1 MMKKIQ
7 IILPIL
13 LVVSISLIALVLAIE
28 DNAYDLDYYMNSFE
42 ENGVYVTT
50 GKSQGELEVVSKDI
64 ISYLKGR
71 EDDKFLYKHFNDK
84 EVLHMID
91 VLDLFDI
98 ARVIKLISAIISL
111 VIVFYFLSKSLAS
124 LVGKWIG
131 IGLFAN
137 HLLIIILGV
146 LILIDF
152 TKYFTIFH
160 EIFFSNDLW
169 LLDPRTDLLIQMLP
183 EPFFVNMA
191 KNIGISFIK
200 YLSIAQIIGYVF
212 YKKGKYKIPHF
223 ENQKKL

>member
-1 MMKKIQ
+1 MKKIQ
-7 IILPIL
+7 SILLIL

-28 DNAYDLDYYMNSFE
+28 ENAYDLDYYMNSFE

-71 EDDKFLYKHFNDK
+71 EDDNFLYKHFNEK

-152 TKYFTIFH
+152 TRYFTIFH

-212 YKKGKYKIPHF
+212 YKKGKYNIPHF

>member
-1 MMKKIQ
+1 MKKIQ
-7 IILPIL
+7 SILLIL

-28 DNAYDLDYYMNSFE
+28 ENAYDLDYYMNSFE

-71 EDDKFLYKHFNDK
+71 EDDNFLYKHFNEK

-111 VIVFYFLSKSLAS
+111 VIVFYFLSKSLAG
-124 LVGKWIG
+124 LMGKWIG

-152 TKYFTIFH
+152 TRYFTIFH

>member
-1 MMKKIQ
+1 
-7 IILPIL
+7 
-13 LVVSISLIALVLAIE
+13 
-28 DNAYDLDYYMNSFE
+28 
-42 ENGVYVTT
+42 
-50 GKSQGELEVVSKDI
+50 
-64 ISYLKGR
+64 
-71 EDDKFLYKHFNDK
+71 
-84 EVLHMID
+84 MID

-137 HLLIIILGV
+137 HLMIIILGV

>member
-1 MMKKIQ
+1 MKKIQ
-7 IILPIL
+7 SILLIL

-28 DNAYDLDYYMNSFE
+28 ENAYDLDYYMNSFE

-71 EDDKFLYKHFNDK
+71 EDDNFLYKHFNEK

>member
-1 MMKKIQ
+1 MKKIQ
-7 IILPIL
+7 SILLIL

-28 DNAYDLDYYMNSFE
+28 ENAYDLDYYMNSFE

-71 EDDKFLYKHFNDK
+71 EDDNFLYKHFNEK

-111 VIVFYFLSKSLAS
+111 VIVFYFLSKSLAG

-152 TKYFTIFH
+152 TRYFTIFH

-212 YKKGKYKIPHF
+212 YKKGKYNIPHF

>member
-1 MMKKIQ
+1 MKKIQ
-7 IILPIL
+7 SILLIL

-28 DNAYDLDYYMNSFE
+28 ENAYDLDYYMNSFE

-71 EDDKFLYKHFNDK
+71 EDDNFLYKHFNEK

-98 ARVIKLISAIISL
+98 ARVIKLISSIISL
-111 VIVFYFLSKSLAS
+111 VIVFYFLSKSLAG
-124 LVGKWIG
+124 LMGKWIG
-131 IGLFAN
+131 IGLFTN

-169 LLDPRTDLLIQMLP
+169 LLDPRTDFLIQMLP